1 MTQASNP
8 PENAAVVTREEVEL
22 PTPRWLLQHAL
33 DEHLRFCR
41 GCAESNPYLCRGRQY
56 AEELRRRLDA

>member
-1 MTQASNP
+1 MPSDPCAT
-8 PENAAVVTREEVEL
+8 AALVTRAEVEL
-22 PTPRWLLQHAL
+22 LAPRWLLQHAL